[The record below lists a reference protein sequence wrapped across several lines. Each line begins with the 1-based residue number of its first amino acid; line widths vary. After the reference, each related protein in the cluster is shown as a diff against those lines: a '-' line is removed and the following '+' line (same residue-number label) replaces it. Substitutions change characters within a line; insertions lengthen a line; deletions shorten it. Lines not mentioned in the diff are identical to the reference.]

1 MDTLERN
8 DLMDDTLIVVWSDHG
23 YFLGEKGLWYKR
35 KNFERSLRVPLIIAG
50 GGISAQTQVCSRI
63 VELVD
68 LYPTI
73 VDHAG
78 YEVPQVLEG
87 ESLVPL
93 LNDPLADWDKPAISQ
108 VIHSRDEAYG
118 FSLRT
123 DRWRYTEWKR
133 GVAGRELYDHAN
145 DPNEVT
151 NLAGYPEHA
160 ALVKSLSDQLKPY
173 VDTMSKVSA
182 LAN

>member
-1 MDTLERN
+1 MDALERN

-50 GGISAQTQVCSRI
+50 SGISAQTQACSQI

-78 YEVPQVLEG
+78 YEVPPVLEG
-87 ESLVPL
+87 DSLVPL

-108 VIHSRDEAYG
+108 VIHSRGEAYG

-145 DPNEVT
+145 DPDEVT

-160 ALVKSLSDQLKPY
+160 PLVKRLSKQLKPF
-173 VDTMSKVSA
+173 VDTMSNASA

>member
-1 MDTLERN
+1 
-8 DLMDDTLIVVWSDHG
+8 
-23 YFLGEKGLWYKR
+23 
-35 KNFERSLRVPLIIAG
+35 
-50 GGISAQTQVCSRI
+50 
-63 VELVD
+63 VD

-78 YEVPQVLEG
+78 YEVPPVLEG
-87 ESLVPL
+87 DSLVPL

-108 VIHSRDEAYG
+108 VIHSRGEAYG

-145 DPNEVT
+145 DPDEVT

-160 ALVKSLSDQLKPY
+160 ALVKRLSKQLKPF
-173 VDTMSKVSA
+173 VDTMSNASA